1 MVRFCPKCGKRGIKG
16 DFCSECVEK
25 DLHLHFK
32 DIVIKKCLSCDK
44 FMMEHKWQS
53 FKTID
58 EGIISAVYSKIK
70 NPKHVLLDIVP
81 KYDKLKDKPGAEQ
94 DIELEITAENEEFV
108 IPAIIQFTVCPN
120 CSKEGTQ
127 YFEGMLQLRN
137 TTPELI
143 EYVLND
149 IKDHKSEGVHITK
162 EEERAGFAD
171 IQLTSAKYM
180 RALGKRLV
188 QRFNG
193 ELTETSRLFS
203 RDRSTGKDIYR
214 ISVLFKMRHYRK
226 GEIIRQKDRD
236 IKITNLGKHI
246 TGIDVKTGK
255 KVFVD

>member
-1 MVRFCPKCGKRGIKG
+1 MTRFCPKCGKRGIKG

-25 DLHLHFK
+25 DTKLQFK
-32 DIVIKKCLSCDK
+32 DIVIKKCLSCDR
-44 FMMEHKWQS
+44 FMIQHKWQS

-58 EGIISAVYSKIK
+58 EGIISAVYAKIK
-70 NPKHVLLDIVP
+70 NPKNVLLDIEP
-81 KYDKLKDKPGAEQ
+81 KYGPLKDKPGASQ
-94 DIELEITAENEEFV
+94 DIELMITAEDEEFT
-108 IPAIIQFTVCPN
+108 IPAKIDFTVCPN

-137 TTPELI
+137 TTPELVD
-143 EYVLND
+143 YVLKD
-149 IKDHKSEGVHITK
+149 IQAHKSEGVHITK
-162 EEERAGFAD
+162 EEERKGFAD

-193 ELTETSRLFS
+193 ELTETCRLFS

-214 ISVLFKMRHYRK
+214 ISVLFKMRPHKIGDIVQQK
-226 GEIIRQKDRD
+226 GKD

-246 TGIDVKTGK
+246 TGIDIKTGK
-255 KVFVD
+255 KTFLN